1 MGACPHPAQQHGT
14 AGYRAHGRAQAVIPM
29 SASLVDGPRRGRGS
43 VSCCQAVR
51 SRLGGGGLVTPL
63 AVFYVVLWAS
73 AYVPSKIGATAV
85 PPLWFLVARFLA
97 AGLVMALITL
107 ALRRPFPSQPT
118 QWLVYAALGILG
130 NAAYLGLTY
139 TALSRGLEAGIGS
152 IVASTNPLILALV
165 APRLLAEPLT
175 WRKMV
180 GMVVG
185 FAGVVGVMLARTGT
199 PSARPAE
206 FGLALTGVVANV
218 ASTIVFKRAH
228 ATSDL
233 LAINTIQLLAAGAS
247 LIPVALVTEGSPS
260 DSPGLAVVVSF
271 VYLVVVV
278 SVGASMLWF
287 WLLSRGAASRV
298 SAFYFLTP
306 IFGLAFGAV
315 FLGEHVGP
323 GDALGLLSVALGI
336 LLVQRG

>member
-1 MGACPHPAQQHGT
+1 
-14 AGYRAHGRAQAVIPM
+14 V
-29 SASLVDGPRRGRGS
+29 
-43 VSCCQAVR
+43 
-51 SRLGGGGLVTPL
+51 VTPL

-73 AYVPSKIGATAV
+73 AYVPSKIGANAV

-97 AGLVMALITL
+97 AGLVMAAITL
-107 ALRRPFPSQPT
+107 ALRRPFPSQPS
-118 QWLVYAALGILG
+118 QWLVYAALGVLG

-152 IVASTNPLILALV
+152 IIASTNPLLLALV
-165 APRLLAEPLT
+165 APRLLGEPLT

-180 GMVVG
+180 GLAVG

-206 FGLALTGVVANV
+206 FGLALTGVAANV
-218 ASTIVFKRAH
+218 ASTIVFKRAR
-228 ATSDL
+228 ASADL
-233 LAINTIQLLAAGAS
+233 LAINTIQLLAAGIA
-247 LIPVALVTEGSPS
+247 LVPVALLLEGAPS
-260 DSPGLAVVVSF
+260 AAPGPAVIASF
-271 VYLVVVV
+271 VYLVGVL

-306 IFGLAFGAV
+306 IFGLAFGAM
-315 FLGEHVGP
+315 LIGEQVGP
-323 GDALGLLSVALGI
+323 GDALGLVAVALGI